1 MPLRVRRSGPR
12 EDTSSRGS
20 VVFIHG
26 FPFNSS
32 MWQHQLAAMPRGWL
46 GLAPDLRGFG
56 ETELPVKPD
65 PLPTGSDSK
74 ALVAEE
80 AEVVLTMERHAR
92 DLAELIDQEVG
103 SPAVICG
110 LSMGGYIALELW
122 RLRPDLVRALVLT
135 DTRADADTEGALENR
150 RRLAATAR
158 ERGSATLPAA
168 MIPSLLAKGT
178 RADDPEAVQLVR
190 DMILDAPVASVI
202 GALAGMADRSD
213 FTAELP
219 SIDRPALVVAGEED
233 SITPP
238 QVAEEMARALPD
250 SRLEVI
256 PGAGHLTNLEQPY
269 LFNRLLADFLD
280 TLG

>member
-1 MPLRVRRSGPR
+1 MPLRVRQSGPR
-12 EDTSSRGS
+12 EGSSRGS

-32 MWQHQLAAMPRGWL
+32 MWEHQLAAMPRGWL

-56 ETELPVKPD
+56 ETELPVKAG
-65 PLPTGSDSK
+65 PLPTGKGSD

-80 AEVVLTMERHAR
+80 AEVILTMERHAR
-92 DLAELIDQEVG
+92 DIAELIDQEVG

-122 RLRPDLVRALVLT
+122 RLRPDLVRALVLA
-135 DTRADADTEGALENR
+135 DTRADADSEGALENR

-158 ERGSATLPAA
+158 EHGSATLPAA
-168 MIPSLLAKGT
+168 MIPSLLAKAT

-190 DMILDAPVASVI
+190 DMILDAPVASVV

-213 FTAELP
+213 FTDDLG
-219 SIDRPALVVAGEED
+219 SIDRPALVMVGEED
-233 SITPP
+233 EITPP

-250 SRLEVI
+250 ARLEVI
-256 PGAGHLTNLEQPY
+256 PRAGHLTNLEQPY
-269 LFNRLLADFLD
+269 MFNRLLADFLD